1 MATSTL
7 TPPRTRTSA
16 HGRPVPPPAARP
28 AAPTVE
34 VVGRTRPR
42 PGAVEHVLDTATPD
56 DAALALAAA
65 RADVVRL
72 VPSAA
77 LPTPAHVRRLVRRVE
92 QEVAALGR
100 PRADVRVVL
109 EVEAVVAADAADAR
123 RRRTHLAYAE
133 AFAGLTWSPS
143 ASWVV
148 APVDAVVRTA
158 AELARRTGVD
168 TIALSLVGTSAVHAS
183 TLEAAVA

>member
-7 TPPRTRTSA
+7 TPPRTRASA
-16 HGRPVPPPAARP
+16 LGRTVPPHHLRSG
-28 AAPTVE
+28 APTVE
-34 VVGRTRPR
+34 IVGRTSPR

-77 LPTPAHVRRLVRRVE
+77 LPTPGHVRALVRRVE

-109 EVEAVVAADAADAR
+109 EVETVVAADAADAR
-123 RRRTHLAYAE
+123 RRRSHLAYAE

-148 APVDAVVRTA
+148 APLDAVLDTATDLARRSGVDAV
-158 AELARRTGVD
+158 
-168 TIALSLVGTSAVHAS
+168 ALSLVGASAAHAP
-183 TLEAAVA
+183 TLVAAVA